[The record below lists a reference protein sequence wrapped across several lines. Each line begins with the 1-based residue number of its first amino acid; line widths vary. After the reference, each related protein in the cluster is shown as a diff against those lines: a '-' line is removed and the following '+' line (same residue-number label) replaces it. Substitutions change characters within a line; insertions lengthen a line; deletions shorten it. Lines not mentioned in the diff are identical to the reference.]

1 MGLTSNCAKGTGLL
15 LEKMNAEAC
24 DDLATVLIARNP
36 VVSIIRHQVIVAGVI
51 EHEGRYLVI
60 EEMAEGRRVI
70 NQPAGRLEADESA
83 AEGAMRETLE
93 ESGYLF
99 NPTSIVGFYQWFHA
113 EKNTLYLRIAFT
125 GELADHHARR
135 PLDPE
140 ILGVRW
146 MSIAEL
152 EAEQERHRS
161 PYVMQCI
168 RDHAAGK
175 RFPLEII
182 QFFPNEHAQQA

>member
-1 MGLTSNCAKGTGLL
+1 MFDKA
-15 LEKMNAEAC
+15 MNTESW
-24 DDLATVLIARNP
+24 DELAHILISKNP
-36 VVSIIRHQVIVAGVI
+36 VVSVIRHQLIVAGVI

-60 EEMAEGRRVI
+60 EEMADGKRVI

-99 NPTSIVGFYQWFHA
+99 NPTAIVGFYQWFHA
-113 EKNTLYLRIAFT
+113 EKNTLYLRLAFT
-125 GELADHHARR
+125 GELADHK
-135 PLDPE
+135 PQQPIDPE

-146 MSIAEL
+146 MSISEL
-152 EAEQERHRS
+152 EAEQDRHRS
-161 PYVMQCI
+161 PYVLQCI
-168 RDHAAGK
+168 RDHAAGT

-182 QFFPNEHAQQA
+182 RYFPNEQAQLA

>member
-1 MGLTSNCAKGTGLL
+1 MTTESRDGVSRI
-15 LEKMNAEAC
+15 
-24 DDLATVLIARNP
+24 LIREN
-36 VVSIIRHQVIVAGVI
+36 SSSSTIRHQVIVAGVI
-51 EHEGRYLVI
+51 EHEGRYLPI
-60 EEMAEGRRVI
+60 EELADGRRVI

-99 NPTSIVGFYQWFHA
+99 NPTAIVGFYQWFYA

-125 GELADHHARR
+125 GELADQK
-135 PLDPE
+135 PQQPIDPE

-152 EAEQERHRS
+152 EAEQYRHHS
-161 PYVMQCI
+161 PYVLQCI
-168 RDHAAGK
+168 RDHAAGT

-182 QFFPNEHAQQA
+182 RNFPAEAALHA